1 MCTSRGVG
9 ARGGGSGGRGEDEGA
24 RAGLSLSPQ
33 QSLLTM
39 EEIDSV
45 EETQVKERKCILLR
59 IRGGKQFVLQCDVS
73 VPRVTRWG
81 WPTSPGVT
89 GHPCP
94 GTSHLLPI
102 TGHFPPG
109 CQLLPLGANQ
119 TLLGASHLLLA
130 ASHPLCWVLAISRP
144 SLAITC

>member
-1 MCTSRGVG
+1 MCTSRHGA
-9 ARGGGSGGRGEDEGA
+9 ARGRGAGRGGLDGGHGGLGA

-81 WPTSPGVT
+81 
-89 GHPCP
+89 
-94 GTSHLLPI
+94 
-102 TGHFPPG
+102 
-109 CQLLPLGANQ
+109 
-119 TLLGASHLLLA
+119 
-130 ASHPLCWVLAISRP
+130 
-144 SLAITC
+144 

>member
-1 MCTSRGVG
+1 MKEVHKQGCGVRG
-9 ARGGGSGGRGEDEGA
+9 RGSGGRGEGAGA

-73 VPRVTRWG
+73 VPRVTRCG

-94 GTSHLLPI
+94 GASHLLPI
-102 TGHFPPG
+102 TGHFPP
-109 CQLLPLGANQ
+109 PP
-119 TLLGASHLLLA
+119 GASCSRWALTK
-130 ASHPLCWVLAISRP
+130 LCWALV
-144 SLAITC
+144 TC